1 MLEARTIALA
11 LVCCVWPIA
20 QMMKPGRFSASVLAM
35 YSMSSAGVPVTLGH
49 LARGVHFAIT
59 SFFTLSMP

>member
-1 MLEARTIALA
+1 MALA

-35 YSMSSAGVPVTLGH
+35 LAISASLQPVASVTLS
-49 LARGVHFAIT
+49 GVHLAIT
-59 SFFTLSMP
+59 SFFTSSMP